1 MAGLIHPQD
10 VTILFQD
17 GVGAHG
23 ATPQQALARFDLI
36 RARHPK
42 TEMIAEAF
50 RPNPTPGGA
59 ASFPPR
65 RPNTKRSCRPMR
77 TWIRCTSSTAP
88 TTWTQR

>member
-59 ASFPPR
+59 CFIPA
-65 RPNTKRSCRPMR
+65 TAAEYQRSCRPMR